1 MSSISNSEEI
11 VGQKAD
17 TDKTLNKNF
26 FLTLINGIFA
36 SVGFRLVDSSMVLSA
51 FVKELTKSNIM
62 VGLVSATMSAGFMW
76 PQLLMSNMLEHK
88 LYKMP
93 FYTIGITIRIIA
105 WILIPILTLFIGN
118 GHYHILFLCFYILYF
133 IACSSLGIS
142 SIPFSD
148 IVAKAIPSQ
157 RRARLFSLRQLIG
170 EILGIG
176 TGFLIRYIL
185 SDKFSL
191 SFPYNYSFI
200 FGLSVLMMIIA
211 SGAFIMVKEP
221 IHPVN
226 GSKRPFWEHFKRGP
240 YFLKNDKN
248 YRNYLI
254 FRIISSFGSMCIP
267 FYVIFALDRINVD
280 RSAIG
285 IFTAVGATSAVISNI
300 IWGYIGDRKGSQS
313 LIMASSVLACITP
326 FIAISTNYIP
336 SFLQQKYYL
345 LVFIINQA
353 FLSGIGIANITY
365 TLDLAPS
372 KSRPTYL
379 GFINTMMFPISFVPM
394 LAGFL
399 IKIISYETMFLIS
412 AGISAIAVYFASK
425 LTNDPDHYDSI
436 LEND

>member
-11 VGQKAD
+11 VKQKLS
-17 TDKTLNKNF
+17 TDEALNRNF
-26 FLTLINGIFA
+26 FLTLINGIFV
-36 SVGFRLVDSSMVLSA
+36 SVGFRFVDSSMVLSA

-76 PQLLMSNMLEHK
+76 PQLLMSNLLEHK
-88 LYKMP
+88 IYKMP
-93 FYTIGITIRIIA
+93 FYTIGITIRISA

-133 IACSSLGIS
+133 ISCSSLGIS

-148 IVAKAIPSQ
+148 IVAKAIPSHK
-157 RRARLFSLRQLIG
+157 RARLFSLRQLIG

-176 TGFLIRYIL
+176 TGLLIRYIL
-185 SDKFSL
+185 SDNFSL
-191 SFPYNYSFI
+191 SFPYNYSVI

-221 IHPVN
+221 MHPIDE
-226 GSKRPFWEHFKRGP
+226 SKRSFGEHFKRGP
-240 YFLKNDKN
+240 YFLRSDKN

-267 FYVIFALDRINVD
+267 FYVIFALDRINAP
-280 RSAIG
+280 RSAVG

-300 IWGYIGDRKGSQS
+300 IWGYIGDKKGSHS
-313 LIMASSVLACITP
+313 LIMASSVFACITP
-326 FIAISTNYIP
+326 FIAISANYIP
-336 SFLQQKYYL
+336 SFLQQKYYF
-345 LVFIINQA
+345 LVFILNQA
-353 FLSGIGIANITY
+353 FVSGIGIANITY

-379 GFINTMMFPISFVPM
+379 GFINTLLFPVSFVPM
-394 LAGFL
+394 LAGYL
-399 IKIISYETMFLIS
+399 IKIVSYEVMFLIS
-412 AGISAIAVYFASK
+412 ACMSAIALYFASK
-425 LTNDPDHYDSI
+425 LSNDSNHYKSI
-436 LEND
+436 